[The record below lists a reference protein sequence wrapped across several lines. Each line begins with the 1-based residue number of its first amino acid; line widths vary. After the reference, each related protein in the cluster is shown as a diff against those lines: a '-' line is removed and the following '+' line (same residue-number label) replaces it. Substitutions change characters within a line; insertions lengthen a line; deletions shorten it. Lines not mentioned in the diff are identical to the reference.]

1 MKWLSEEE
9 ENYLRNKLPVLIKSS
24 LSESFSETASSV
36 LGEIGNRVLAKL
48 HQINVGVAQRNVED
62 ARRLQSEVLMHHYAT
77 HLGLKTAHL
86 HSIINDYQKEQPIAP
101 SPVLFVPGKGGKMQ
115 TMPNPNYGL
124 EKREYDNKN
133 LEYTERQRVLRQIK
147 GLQQSNPTLGAL
159 ARQFS
164 RQEEGGRRAIEIAD
178 PIVSRSGLGF
188 GTDPRYRLPRGVAG
202 PQGPRIPRQARD
214 TRISDVYL
222 QRADALRRRRKIRSK
237 LP

>member
-62 ARRLQSEVLMHHYAT
+62 ARRLQSDVLMHHYAT

-101 SPVLFVPGKGGKMQ
+101 SPVLFVPGKRGRMQ

-133 LEYTERQRVLRQIK
+133 LEYNERQRVLRQIK

-164 RQEEGGRRAIEIAD
+164 RQEEGGRRAIQIAD
-178 PIVSRSGLGF
+178 PIVSRPGLGF
-188 GTDPRYRLPRGVAG
+188 DSRYKLPSGVAG
-202 PQGPRIPRQARD
+202 PQGAPRQTRD
-214 TRISDVYL
+214 TRISDIYL